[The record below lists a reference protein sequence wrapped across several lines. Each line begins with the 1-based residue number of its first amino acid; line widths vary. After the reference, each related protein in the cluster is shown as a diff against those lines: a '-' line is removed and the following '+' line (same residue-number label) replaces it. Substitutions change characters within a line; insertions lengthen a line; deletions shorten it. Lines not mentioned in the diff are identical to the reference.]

1 MSFDVFG
8 LAQPILRAVA
18 AEGYT
23 TPTPIQSQAIPHVIA
38 GRDLLGCAQTGT
50 GKTAAFAL
58 PILHRL
64 LQSAPAPAAAHATGP
79 TGHHAG
85 QAGDSRKQGHASR
98 SHSTRSR
105 RKIRTLVLSPTREL
119 AAQIG
124 ESFAAY
130 GRHTGLH
137 HTVVFGGVNQRPQVR
152 DLQRG
157 VDTLVATPGRLLDL
171 INQGFIDLGTVEI
184 FVLDE
189 ADRMLDMG
197 FMPDVRRIISRLPQ
211 KRQTLFFSAT
221 MPPEIERLAD
231 AILHAPERV
240 RIAPVKETAALV
252 EHSVYF
258 VPKAAKPQLL
268 TALLSQSAI
277 TRALVF
283 MRTKH
288 SADRVARQL
297 NRAGVGAE
305 AIHGNKSQAAR
316 LRTLAN
322 FKSNRLRVLVAT
334 DLAARGIDVD
344 GISHVFNFDLPHEP
358 ETYVHRIGRTGRA
371 GATGSAVSFCAGDE
385 RKQLMHIQRL
395 IGQRLTVEKSMP
407 EGMAA
412 IADSSQQQEPQD
424 DDARGHDSANRSHQ
438 AASGEK
444 HSAHSAGGGSHSNGR
459 NGVYSGERRSG
470 GYGGRSRASSG
481 RGTSGRK
488 PNGGHAGGY
497 RGGKSHK
504 RAKSAAGS

>member
-8 LAQPILRAVA
+8 LAQPILRAVTT
-18 AEGYT
+18 EGYT
-23 TPTPIQSQAIPHVIA
+23 VPTPIQVQAIPHVMN

-64 LQSAPAPAAAHATGP
+64 MQTSQPQASHAQSGHAQSAHKHAPRGV
-79 TGHHAG
+79 
-85 QAGDSRKQGHASR
+85 
-98 SHSTRSR
+98 R
-105 RKIRTLVLSPTREL
+105 RIRTLILSPTREL

-130 GRHTGLH
+130 GRHTGMR

-157 VDTLVATPGRLLDL
+157 VDTLIATPGRLLDL
-171 INQGFIDLGTVEI
+171 INQGFIDLSTIEI

-197 FMPDVRRIISRLPQ
+197 FMPDIRRIIGRLPQ

-221 MPPEIERLAD
+221 MPPEIEKLAH
-231 AILHAPERV
+231 AILREPEQV
-240 RIAPVKETAALV
+240 RIAPVKETAALI
-252 EHSVYF
+252 EQSVFF
-258 VPKAAKPQLL
+258 VPKASKPQLL
-268 TALLSQSAI
+268 TAFLSKPEI

-288 SADRVARQL
+288 SADRVVKQL
-297 NRAGVGAE
+297 NRAGIASE
-305 AIHGNKSQAAR
+305 AIHGNRSQAQR

-344 GISHVFNFDLPHEP
+344 GISHVVNFDLPVEA

-371 GATGSAVSFCAGDE
+371 GATGSAVSFCSGDE
-385 RKQLMHIQRL
+385 RKQLMLIQRL
-395 IGQRLTVEKSMP
+395 IGQKLTIEKELPAGATTVLQESAP
-407 EGMAA
+407 LANE
-412 IADSSQQQEPQD
+412 SQSGGNGD
-424 DDARGHDSANRSHQ
+424 NHGGVHSGVRRSGYGHNGANRSG
-438 AASGEK
+438 AA
-444 HSAHSAGGGSHSNGR
+444 HGGP
-459 NGVYSGERRSG
+459 VK
-470 GYGGRSRASSG
+470 
-481 RGTSGRK
+481 SGRK
-488 PNGGHAGGY
+488 PNGPHPSWSGTGY
-497 RGGKSHK
+497 RGGK
-504 RAKSAAGS
+504 RRNRVKSAAGR